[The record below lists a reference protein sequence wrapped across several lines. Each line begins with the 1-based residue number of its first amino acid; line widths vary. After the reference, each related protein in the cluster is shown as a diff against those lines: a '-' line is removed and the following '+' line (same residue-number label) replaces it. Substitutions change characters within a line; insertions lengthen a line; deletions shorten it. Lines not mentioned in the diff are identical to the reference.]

1 MPTRREWLRASLHAS
16 AALLVADRFAG
27 AMPSAK
33 PIAITVYKTSTCG
46 CCKVW
51 VERLRDAGFQVE
63 VNDVD
68 NLNSVKQQV
77 GLPYGMGSCH
87 TAEVDGYFVEGHV
100 PVVDIKRLLRER
112 PQARGLAVPGMPVG
126 SPGMEVPSG
135 QVQPYD
141 VMLVGRD
148 GTASV
153 YSHHGA
159 PK

>member
-1 MPTRREWLRASLHAS
+1 MKAFAIVP
-16 AALLVADRFAG
+16 ALLLAFVLTG
-27 AMPSAK
+27 CSPSSAQSALPLVHVTK
-33 PIAITVYKTSTCG
+33 NPSCG
-46 CCKVW
+46 CCKIW

-63 VNDVD
+63 VKDVD
-68 NLNSVKQQV
+68 NLNSVKQRV

-87 TAEVDGYFVEGHV
+87 TAEVGGYFVEGHV
-100 PVVDIKRLLRER
+100 PVEDIKRLLLER
-112 PQARGLAVPGMPVG
+112 PEARGLAVPGMPAG

-148 GTASV
+148 GSATV

-159 PK
+159 AK